1 MVSVRLNLT
10 FNGGGSRS
18 VELQAGKSFSR
29 RGTRVRGVWMAWER
43 LGVHVD
49 CRVHEHMQPVGTA
62 LGTRELPLRGC
73 ELQVWGAFT
82 LILSRF
88 PGRCAFSL

>member
-18 VELQAGKSFSR
+18 VELQAGRGFSH
-29 RGTRVRGVWMAWER
+29 RGTRVGGAWMAWER
-43 LGVHVD
+43 LGVHAD
-49 CRVHEHMQPVGTA
+49 CPVREHMQPVGTA
-62 LGTRELPLRGC
+62 LGARELPLRGC
-73 ELQVWGAFT
+73 ELQVWDAFT

-88 PGRCAFSL
+88 PGLCAFSL